1 MALGNNHDR
10 RRAEYDGV
18 VEGVQGGGGVEGEP
32 AAVLDDDEEPA
43 PSWGGRRGVSQR
55 VREAAGQKRPKGTM
69 APAKY
74 AEWKKGQR
82 KKK

>member
-1 MALGNNHDR
+1 MED
-10 RRAEYDGV
+10 AE
-18 VEGVQGGGGVEGEP
+18 E
-32 AAVLDDDEEPA
+32 LA